1 MSAVFRHLTSLFL
14 VLILFAPAVFAG
26 DYKTPEKV
34 LAAMES
40 NLLKLKNR
48 KVKFRTEAT
57 GAIAAAFEGEIVFK
71 KGSVME
77 YRTTG
82 KFAGKDYK
90 LFLDCDGTKLRGG
103 IDSKPFETDCPAGLR
118 SGVVIGMS
126 RMGLMHNIARL
137 VSNKP
142 PDRTDGTVFK
152 WLEVGDLK
160 FAKDHAPDTPQ
171 AGAELKQKDKKLM
184 VVFFKLAVEGNRN
197 AGDVELWIDTKTNL
211 PAYRQITVH
220 FPQGDMFVTE
230 KYTWEKV

>member
-1 MSAVFRHLTSLFL
+1 MPAILRSPIVLFL
-14 VLILFAPAVFAG
+14 LLNLFTPVVFAG

-34 LAAMES
+34 LTAMET

-48 KVKFRTEAT
+48 RLKFRTEAT
-57 GAIAAAFEGEIVFK
+57 GAISAAFEGEAVFK

-77 YRTTG
+77 FRTAG

-90 LFLDCDGTKLRGG
+90 LFLDCDGAKLRGG
-103 IDSKPFETDCPAGLR
+103 FADKPFEIDCPGGLR
-118 SGVVIGMS
+118 SGIVIGMS
-126 RMGLMHNIARL
+126 RMGLMHNISRL

-142 PDRTDGTVFK
+142 PERIDGTVFK
-152 WLEVGDLK
+152 WLEVSDLK

-171 AGAELKQKDKKLM
+171 AGAALKHKDKKLM
-184 VVFFKLAVEGNRN
+184 VVFFTLGVEGAKN

-211 PAYRQITVH
+211 PAYRSITVH

-230 KYTWEKV
+230 KYEWSKV